1 MLKLEK
7 PHKTPSRVLLQVAI
21 SVLVLLSLLDTSN
34 EMLQSKVPVFITVF
48 LIWIYRQMIPSRRID
63 RERRRKLPRYVWIVA
78 FGVSFVVPF
87 IATMVGMLTSDL
99 HSGTAPLGVMKS
111 FMFFSIVLVL
121 ISEEIDFISYIVKL
135 SIALAVLTIA
145 LVAINMFSPEL
156 FLGVSLFIVEKG
168 NGVILPGRDL
178 LGLGL
183 GEFYYGACSIM
194 IFSFSYY
201 FDRATQYGE
210 RKLSSV
216 LMCSLFGV
224 ALILSGARAEILA
237 TLFIALIL
245 TLRKVRRVSGWLP
258 TLTVGGIVVI
268 LVAATVIPNFTD
280 KEEGSNATKLKHIY
294 SYNREFGSRPAMLL
308 SGEGANS
315 AFYTEGFE
323 TWATLTEVTYLEL
336 VRMYGLPM
344 AILFAAGLLWIG
356 YRLFANGLF
365 TMGLA
370 YFAFLGIAGTNPL
383 IVSST
388 GFLAIAAMYEQA
400 VTRTRSFQQ
409 QHVTVNLW
417 GSALPGSRGV

>member
-224 ALILSGARAEILA
+224 ALILS
-237 TLFIALIL
+237 
-245 TLRKVRRVSGWLP
+245 
-258 TLTVGGIVVI
+258 
-268 LVAATVIPNFTD
+268 
-280 KEEGSNATKLKHIY
+280 
-294 SYNREFGSRPAMLL
+294 
-308 SGEGANS
+308 
-315 AFYTEGFE
+315 
-323 TWATLTEVTYLEL
+323 
-336 VRMYGLPM
+336 
-344 AILFAAGLLWIG
+344 
-356 YRLFANGLF
+356 
-365 TMGLA
+365 
-370 YFAFLGIAGTNPL
+370 
-383 IVSST
+383 
-388 GFLAIAAMYEQA
+388 
-400 VTRTRSFQQ
+400 
-409 QHVTVNLW
+409 
-417 GSALPGSRGV
+417 